1 MVNYEVD
8 TVVVGAGQAGIA
20 MSEHLIT
27 QGVEHIIFERHR
39 IVERWRTNR
48 WDSLVANGPAW
59 HDRFPGLH
67 FKGCNGDEFVPKE
80 SVVEYFEDYVRQ
92 ISAPVRCGV
101 EVTRVSRNS
110 DKGGFD
116 VETSQG
122 VYRARHIVAA
132 TGAFQTPVVPKIVPD
147 EVDILQMHSADYKNP
162 SQLRDGNVLVVGAG
176 SSGAQISQELMESGR
191 NVYLSISPHDRPPRR
206 YRGRDNV
213 WWLGVLGKWEMPTPK
228 PGTEHVTFA
237 VSGKDGGKTVD
248 FRQYALSGMT
258 LLGMTKSYQNGKLL
272 FNSDLQENIAYG
284 DRNYFSV
291 LGEADE
297 YVQRT
302 KLNLPED
309 PEAWK
314 TWPDPECLINPI
326 HALDLEQENI
336 TCIIWATGYKLDF
349 KWLKIGEFDK
359 RGHPLHSRGISTEAG
374 LYFIGLPWLSRRGSS
389 FIWGVWHDA
398 KFIAEQIAIQR
409 AYLRYQPP

>member
-92 ISAPVRCGV
+92 ISAPVHCGV

-122 VYRARHIVAA
+122 VNQVTSDEWTSTVTCFFKLHVEFTRA
-132 TGAFQTPVVPKIVPD
+132 
-147 EVDILQMHSADYKNP
+147 
-162 SQLRDGNVLVVGAG
+162 
-176 SSGAQISQELMESGR
+176 
-191 NVYLSISPHDRPPRR
+191 
-206 YRGRDNV
+206 
-213 WWLGVLGKWEMPTPK
+213 
-228 PGTEHVTFA
+228 
-237 VSGKDGGKTVD
+237 
-248 FRQYALSGMT
+248 QYAHLISIIQF
-258 LLGMTKSYQNGKLL
+258 SQHV
-272 FNSDLQENIAYG
+272 SDRVTQVIE
-284 DRNYFSV
+284 
-291 LGEADE
+291 
-297 YVQRT
+297 
-302 KLNLPED
+302 
-309 PEAWK
+309 
-314 TWPDPECLINPI
+314 
-326 HALDLEQENI
+326 ALD
-336 TCIIWATGYKLDF
+336 
-349 KWLKIGEFDK
+349 
-359 RGHPLHSRGISTEAG
+359 R
-374 LYFIGLPWLSRRGSS
+374 
-389 FIWGVWHDA
+389 
-398 KFIAEQIAIQR
+398 
-409 AYLRYQPP
+409 